1 MRRAGRI
8 AGSLPFGV
16 DLDEIVMGRA
26 AITGLSS
33 NGRISANGSC
43 RLLPT
48 VDGWVAVNLSRST
61 DLDALPAVLEADV
74 DTTDPWNAVGNFA
87 GSRRAGD
94 VAERFQLLGTP
105 AAVLDDPTVDGSRA
119 VVSHR
124 LGDGAVPGSPTV
136 VDLTSMWAGPLC
148 AHLLG
153 RSGMRV
159 VKVESTTRPDGAR
172 SGDPRFYEWLHAGHE
187 LRRIDITTDAGRAEL
202 RRLID
207 GADVV
212 LESSRP
218 RALAQLG
225 VDAAEVVASRPGRV
239 WVSITGY
246 GRSGAAA
253 DRVAFGD
260 DAAVAGGL
268 VGRDDEGLPVFCA
281 DAVADPMSGL
291 TAAAATFRS
300 LEGGG
305 GHLIDVAMAAVCR
318 YLAHGGPDP
327 VPNPALR

>member
-1 MRRAGRI
+1 
-8 AGSLPFGV
+8 
-16 DLDEIVMGRA
+16 MGRA
-26 AITGLSS
+26 AIMGLSS

-43 RLLPT
+43 RLMSAA
-48 VDGWVAVNLSRST
+48 DGWVAVNLSRRDDVDT
-61 DLDALPAVLEADV
+61 LPAVLETAVDVENPWPAVEAFVRSRSAVVAAD
-74 DTTDPWNAVGNFA
+74 
-87 GSRRAGD
+87 
-94 VAERFQLLGTP
+94 RFQLLGIP
-105 AAVLDDPTVDGSRA
+105 AGVLDDTRVDASRA
-119 VVSHR
+119 VSLHR
-124 LGDGAVPGSPTV
+124 VGEAAERAATSPSTRSIV

-153 RSGMRV
+153 RADMRV
-159 VKVESTTRPDGAR
+159 VKVESTSRPDGAR
-172 SGDPRFYEWLHAGHE
+172 FGDQRFYEWLHAGHD
-187 LRRIDITTDAGRAEL
+187 LRRVDLATDSGRAEL

-225 VDAAEVVASRPGRV
+225 VDAAEMVAARPGRT

-327 VPNPALR
+327 VPNPALQ